1 MWNMNE
7 SEKAINFINVKRSL
21 IVVALMWS
29 LFMVLFVLSGG
40 VGEVQSLR
48 IYASG
53 FVWIVGL
60 FLLGYSVRRVDK
72 CIYEVSRIRE
82 GFVSKERESLQRKA
96 RLDAILHGMPDAVV
110 FVDTDN
116 RIVLTNPG
124 FSKLTGYS
132 SEEVKGRSPDFFY
145 TIPESLRKPQGDGD
159 DGGDNSQQPVFEINC
174 RLKDGKVIPTE
185 THGVH
190 VRGHDG
196 TVIGFLTVT
205 RDISQRRVT
214 EIEKEKLVVKLSKIY
229 KMEAIGTLAA
239 GIAHD
244 FNNILGIIFINSEM
258 ALEDISDGNSARV
271 NIDRIVLA
279 SKRARNLVKQILAC
293 SRQIENELIP
303 LMPGVLI
310 KESLQLLEASAPSTV
325 NIVKDVDDDYQS
337 IMMDPTQ
344 VRQMLMNLFSNALHA
359 MNDKGTIEVAGQL
372 VELDEVDVAH
382 QEDLLPGL
390 FFKLSVSDTGVGMDQ
405 RVQRRIFDPFFTTR
419 NAGNGAGLS
428 TVMETVN
435 RHGAMITVVSAP
447 GMGTTIHVY
456 FPLVESEAASR
467 EEAGD
472 TLSGDERI
480 LLVDDEVML
489 IEMVGQ
495 YLQRRGYQVTVKT
508 ASLEAF
514 EAFIVDPEAFDIVVT
529 DQTMPDMT
537 GSELAKE
544 LLEIRPDLPI
554 ILFSGLSKNISRQE
568 LDKLGIRDFLSKPFD
583 GHKVLQSIREVLD
596 EKS

>member
-1 MWNMNE
+1 MNE
-7 SEKAINFINVKRSL
+7 SEKAIYFINVKRSL

-29 LFMVLFVLSGG
+29 LFMVLFVLPCG
-40 VGEVQSLR
+40 VREAQSLR

-53 FVWIVGL
+53 FVWLFGL
-60 FLLGYSVRRVDK
+60 FLLGDGVRRVDK
-72 CIYEVSRIRE
+72 CIYEVNRVHEEYFR
-82 GFVSKERESLQRKA
+82 KERESLRRKA

-132 SEEVKGRSPDFFY
+132 SEEVKGRSPDFLY

-159 DGGDNSQQPVFEINC
+159 DGIDNPRQTVFEINC

-185 THGVH
+185 THVVH
-190 VRGHDG
+190 VRSHDG

-205 RDISQRRVT
+205 RDISQRRVA
-214 EIEKEKLVVKLSKIY
+214 EIEKEKLEAKLSQMY

-279 SKRARNLVKQILAC
+279 SKRARNLVKQILVC

-303 LMPGVLI
+303 LMPGVLL

-337 IMMDPTQ
+337 IMMDPAQ

-359 MNDKGTIEVAGQL
+359 MNDKGTLEVTGQ
-372 VELDEVDVAH
+372 VIELDEVDVAH
-382 QEDLLPGL
+382 QQDLLPGL

-405 RVQRRIFDPFFTTR
+405 RVQRRIFDPFFTTGE
-419 NAGNGAGLS
+419 AGNGTGLS
-428 TVMETVN
+428 NVMETVN

-456 FPLVESEAASR
+456 FPLVESEAASQ

-508 ASLEAF
+508 ASLDAF

-554 ILFSGLSKNISRQE
+554 ILFSGFSKKISRKGVE
-568 LDKLGIRDFLSKPFD
+568 ELGIRDFLYKPFD
-583 GHKVLQSIREVLD
+583 GGKLLQSIRGVLD
-596 EKS
+596 KKS